1 MLFELFIWYTSM
13 VNMNYSL
20 AYEITNKSS
29 LKFLY
34 SSLLYYQKGHK
45 CEHIATPPSLK
56 PIFGPEIEQ

>member
-1 MLFELFIWYTSM
+1 M